1 MNSCFEIFATW
12 DDEYEKLQALL
23 RDIVKKKKEEMKLA
37 WKVNP
42 THKRL
47 QMRLDQIRKSVK
59 QCLVLLS
66 VAPECSLNFF

>member
-47 QMRLDQIRKSVK
+47 QMRLDQIRKSV
-59 QCLVLLS
+59 CL
-66 VAPECSLNFF
+66 